1 MGDVNG
7 KRGKILGMNPQG
19 EGVTLIEAEAPLAE
33 LLRYATDLRSITQSR
48 GTFNM
53 TFSHYDEVPQH
64 LVSRITQ
71 EAKRDREE
79 TKV

>member
-1 MGDVNG
+1 MGDMNG
-7 KRGKILGMNPQG
+7 KRGKILGMTPQG
-19 EGVTLIEAEAPLAE
+19 EGITLIEAEAPLAE

-48 GTFNM
+48 GTFSM

-64 LVSRITQ
+64 LVSRVTQ
-71 EAKRDREE
+71 DAKRDREE